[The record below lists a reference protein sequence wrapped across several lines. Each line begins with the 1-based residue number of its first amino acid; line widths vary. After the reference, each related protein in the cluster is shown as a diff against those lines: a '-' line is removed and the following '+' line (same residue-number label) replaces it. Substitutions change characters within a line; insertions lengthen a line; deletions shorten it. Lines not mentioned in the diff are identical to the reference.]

1 MRYKIKPLNPEMSRE
16 DLVNMVDFLISIT
29 SGGTREITIH
39 TNPHCGHAEGFVR
52 DNPDLFYKLK

>member
-1 MRYKIKPLNPEMSRE
+1 
-16 DLVNMVDFLISIT
+16 MVDFLISIT